1 MGIMNTLNRHSPEI
15 QAEFDNL
22 YQLIQRLE
30 NEIKEL
36 KSKQETK

>member
-1 MGIMNTLNRHSPEI
+1 MSTLNRHSPEV

-22 YQLIQRLE
+22 YQIIQKLE

-36 KSKQETK
+36 QSKQETK

>member
-1 MGIMNTLNRHSPEI
+1 MNTLNRHSPEV

-22 YQLIQRLE
+22 YQIIQRLE
-30 NEIKEL
+30 NAIKEL

>member
-1 MGIMNTLNRHSPEI
+1 MNTLNRHSPEV

-22 YQLIQRLE
+22 YQIIQRLE

>member
-1 MGIMNTLNRHSPEI
+1 MNTLNRHSPEV

-22 YQLIQRLE
+22 YQLILKLQ

-36 KSKQETK
+36 KKKVEGK